1 MVNKFFK
8 VNCTGI
14 AMTYAVTFGQKVSEC
29 MRKGSTGYTN
39 GKTTVTNLVKEML
52 ERLHNQPHGKRL
64 WIETFSRATGK
75 VIRPGEVLDWEGES

>member
-1 MVNKFFK
+1 MK
-8 VNCTGI
+8 I
-14 AMTYAVTFGQKVSEC
+14 AVYI
-29 MRKGSTGYTN
+29 
-39 GKTTVTNLVKEML
+39 GKEEAKADIRVKEML